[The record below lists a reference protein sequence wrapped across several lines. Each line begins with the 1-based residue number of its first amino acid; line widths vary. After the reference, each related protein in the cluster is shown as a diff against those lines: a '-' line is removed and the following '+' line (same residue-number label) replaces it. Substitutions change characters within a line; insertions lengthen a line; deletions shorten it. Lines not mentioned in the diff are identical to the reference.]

1 MPITYE
7 IIASQTIS
15 SSVTTITFSSIPQTY
30 TDLRAVLT
38 NRPSATPQNPQWRL
52 NNDSGTNYT
61 RLVYWANG
69 AGTYG
74 VSTSYSTDSVFN
86 AYGTFTTNA
95 SLQTLDIFDYTA
107 TNHEKGMLFES
118 TSLTTTPTG
127 NTARGTATWFSTAAV
142 TSLVLLTGSGN
153 FNTGTVVALY
163 GIKRA

>member
-7 IIASQTIS
+7 VIASQTVS

-38 NRPSATPQNPQWRL
+38 NRPSSLPQNPQWRL

-61 RLVYWANG
+61 RLMYFANG

-74 VSTSYSTDSVFN
+74 VNTSFSTDSVFN
-86 AYGTFTTNA
+86 SYGTYATNA

-107 TNHEKGMLFES
+107 TNHDKGMLYEVS
-118 TSLTTTPTG
+118 SLTTTPTG

-142 TSLVLLTGSGN
+142 TSLVLSTNTGN